1 MEVAYLQDKGHQ
13 FMTAEDHL
21 ETQTALERVGGA
33 PRIPHVVIVGG
44 GFGGLQAARRLKRA
58 AVQVT
63 VVDRRNHHLF
73 QPLLYQVASAVLS
86 PGDIAEPIR
95 GVLRKQ
101 KNCSVLLAEVGGV
114 DLKGK
119 RVLCGERWL
128 EFDYLVL
135 AAGVKTSYFGHEDWA
150 AVAPGLKTLNDA
162 LEIRRRILMAFERA
176 EWTANP
182 DERRRLLT
190 FVVVGGGPTG
200 VELVG
205 ALSEIARQALL
216 DDFRN
221 IDPSE
226 ARVVLVEGKDQIL
239 AGFPPALP
247 EKALRA
253 LRKVG
258 VEVRLGERVTRLDE
272 RGVVVGTEEIE
283 AETVL
288 WAAGVRA
295 EAIGGALEV
304 PLDGA
309 GRVIVEPDLSIPGC
323 PDVFV
328 VGDLAHFAHELE
340 RPLPGV
346 AQVALQMG
354 SCAAKNI
361 RRTLSGKARTSFRYK
376 DLGSMATIGRSR
388 AIAVLFGLKLSGL
401 LAWLAWL
408 FVHLLALVGF
418 RNRIIVLTQWAWS
431 YFTFERNSR
440 LIRGPDN
447 EDDSVL

>member
-1 MEVAYLQDKGHQ
+1 MASPEHA
-13 FMTAEDHL
+13 
-21 ETQTALERVGGA
+21 ETQTALERVGGTA
-33 PRIPHVVIVGG
+33 RRPHVVIVGG
-44 GFGGLQAARRLKRA
+44 GFGGLQTAKKLRRA
-58 AVQVT
+58 ALQVT
-63 VVDRRNHHLF
+63 VVDRNNHHLF

-95 GVLRKQ
+95 GVLRNQ
-101 KNCSVLLAEVGGV
+101 KNASVLLAEVGGV
-114 DLKGK
+114 DLEGS

-128 EFDYLVL
+128 EYDYLVL
-135 AAGVKTSYFGHEDWA
+135 AAGVKTSYFGHDEWA
-150 AVAPGLKTLNDA
+150 GAAPGLKTLNDA

-221 IDPSE
+221 IDPRE
-226 ARVVLVEGKDQIL
+226 ARVILVEGNEQIL
-239 AGFPPALP
+239 SSFPGSLP
-247 EKALRA
+247 EKAVRA
-253 LRKVG
+253 LTKVG
-258 VEVRLGERVTRLDE
+258 VEVRLGERVSRLDE

-283 AETVL
+283 AATVL

-295 EAIGGALEV
+295 EAIGEQLNV
-304 PLDGA
+304 PLDRA
-309 GRVIVEPDLSIPGC
+309 GRVLVEADLSIPGH
-323 PDVFV
+323 PEVFV
-328 VGDLAHFAHELE
+328 VGDLAHFKHELE
-340 RPLPGV
+340 QPLPGV

-354 SCAAKNI
+354 ACVATNI
-361 RRTLSGKARTSFRYK
+361 RKTLAGKPRAAFRYK

-388 AIAVLFGLKLSGL
+388 AIAVVFGLKLSGM
-401 LAWLAWL
+401 LAWLVWL

-418 RNRIIVLTQWAWS
+418 RNRLVVLMQWAWS
-431 YFTFERNSR
+431 YFTYERNSR
-440 LIRGPDN
+440 LIRRPD
-447 EDDSVL
+447 EETDSVL

>member
-1 MEVAYLQDKGHQ
+1 MASSEHAK
-13 FMTAEDHL
+13 
-21 ETQTALERVGGA
+21 TQTALERIDGS
-33 PRIPHVVIVGG
+33 PRTPHVVIVGG
-44 GFGGLQAARRLKRA
+44 GFGGIQTAVKLRKAP
-58 AVQVT
+58 VQVT
-63 VVDRRNHHLF
+63 VVDRNNHHLF

-101 KNCSVLLAEVGGV
+101 KNSAVLLAEVGGV
-114 DLKGK
+114 DLEAR
-119 RVLCGERWL
+119 RVRCGDRWL
-128 EFDYLVL
+128 EYDYLVL
-135 AAGVKTSYFGHEDWA
+135 AAGVKTSYFGHDEWA
-150 AVAPGLKTLNDA
+150 DAAPGLKTLNDA

-176 EWTANP
+176 EWSANP

-226 ARVVLVEGKDQIL
+226 ARVVLVEGNDRIL
-239 AGFPPALP
+239 SSFPGSLP
-247 EKALRA
+247 DKALRA
-253 LRKVG
+253 LHKVG
-258 VEVRLGERVTRLDE
+258 VEVRLGERVTRLDH

-295 EAIGGALEV
+295 EAIGGKLEV
-304 PLDGA
+304 PLDRS
-309 GRVIVEPDLSIPGC
+309 GRVIVEDDLSIPGH
-323 PDVFV
+323 PEVFV
-328 VGDLAHFAHELE
+328 IGDLAHFEHG
-340 RPLPGV
+340 RSSPLPGV

-354 SCAAKNI
+354 ACAAKNI
-361 RRTLSGKARTSFRYK
+361 RRTLSGKERKSFRYK

-388 AIAVLFGLKLSGL
+388 AIAVVFGLKLSGT
-401 LAWLAWL
+401 LAWLVWL

-418 RNRIIVLTQWAWS
+418 RNRLVVLTQWAWS
-431 YFTFERNSR
+431 YFTYERNSR
-440 LIRGPDN
+440 LIRSPD
-447 EDDSVL
+447 DDTDSVM

>member
-1 MEVAYLQDKGHQ
+1 MTSAGHFQ
-13 FMTAEDHL
+13 
-21 ETQTALERVGGA
+21 TQTALERVDGS
-33 PRIPHVVIVGG
+33 PRTPHVVIVGG
-44 GFGGLQAARRLKRA
+44 GFGGLQTARKLRRA
-58 AVQVT
+58 RVQVT
-63 VVDRRNHHLF
+63 VVDRSNHHLF

-101 KNCSVLLAEVGGV
+101 KNSSVLLAEVGGV
-114 DLKGK
+114 DLDAK
-119 RVLCGERWL
+119 RVRCGERWV
-128 EFDYLVL
+128 EYDYLVL
-135 AAGVKTSYFGHEDWA
+135 AAGVKTSYFGHDEWA
-150 AVAPGLKTLNDA
+150 AEAPGLKTLNDA

-176 EWTANP
+176 EWSANP

-200 VELVG
+200 VELAG
-205 ALSEIARQALL
+205 ALSEIARDALL

-226 ARVVLVEGKDQIL
+226 ARVILVEGNERIL
-239 AGFPPALP
+239 RAFPDTLP
-247 EKALRA
+247 DKALRA

-272 RGVVVGTEEIE
+272 RGVIVGTEEIE

-288 WAAGVRA
+288 WAAGIQA
-295 EAIGGALEV
+295 EPIGANLDV
-304 PLDGA
+304 PLDRS
-309 GRVIVEPDLSIPGC
+309 GRVIVEQDLSIPGH

-328 VGDLAHFAHELE
+328 IGDLAHFAHGLDHA
-340 RPLPGV
+340 LPGV

-354 SCAAKNI
+354 ACTAANI
-361 RRTLSGKARTSFRYK
+361 RKTLAGKPRKSFRYK

-388 AIAVLFGLKLSGL
+388 AIAVVFGLKLSGL

-408 FVHLLALVGF
+408 FVHLMALVGF
-418 RNRIIVLTQWAWS
+418 RNRLIVLTQWAWS
-431 YFTFERNSR
+431 YFTYERNSR
-440 LIRGPDN
+440 LIRRPDD
-447 EDDSVL
+447 ESDSVL